1 MENCL
6 FCKIVNGDI
15 PCHKIYEDDDVLAF
29 LDITNDP
36 EGHTLVVPKVHATN
50 MFDCD
55 AEVFK
60 KVSGAVQ
67 KISKHYRDIGYAQG
81 INVYINNEKAAGQEV
96 MHLHVHIL
104 PRKEN
109 DGVNFARPGVP
120 SVRDIAVVANELK
133 LK

>member
-6 FCKIVNGDI
+6 FCKIVRGEI
-15 PCHKIYEDDDVLAF
+15 PCHKIYEDENVLAF

-36 EGHTLVVPKVHATN
+36 EGHTLIVPKVHATN
-50 MFDCD
+50 MFDCET
-55 AEVFK
+55 EVFE
-60 KVSGAVQ
+60 KVSVAVQ
-67 KISKHYRDIGYAQG
+67 KISNHYKNIGYAEG
-81 INVYINNEKAAGQEV
+81 VNVYVNNEKCAGQEV

-104 PRKEN
+104 PRRES

-120 SVRDIAVVANELK
+120 STRELSVVANELK